1 MLKRVSRA
9 PRLPALRKRKEDIRP
24 FVVHF
29 VRLSCARLNRAPV
42 ELSDGESLMSYDWP
56 GNVRELHNVIER
68 AIILGNRARLRLDA
82 GLTDA
87 RTFDAPQTPVVHRWT
102 AVRRTG
108 VKSCGRT
115 DSIGWSAAT
124 PWPRSNLPAG
134 K

>member
-68 AIILGNRARLRLDA
+68 AIILGNRARLRLM
-82 GLTDA
+82 
-87 RTFDAPQTPVVHRWT
+87 
-102 AVRRTG
+102 
-108 VKSCGRT
+108 
-115 DSIGWSAAT
+115 
-124 PWPRSNLPAG
+124 PA
-134 K
+134 